1 MHKTYKN
8 YSNTVVG
15 RDRDQL
21 NCFAVLGN
29 FQLPTEEKGQ
39 LGPHALPVFGFPLR
53 VNLFKRYN
61 IN

>member
-1 MHKTYKN
+1 MHKTYKKDF
-8 YSNTVVG
+8 NTVVG

-39 LGPHALPVFGFPLR
+39 LSWGPMHSPCLVSHQE
-53 VNLFKRYN
+53 
-61 IN
+61 